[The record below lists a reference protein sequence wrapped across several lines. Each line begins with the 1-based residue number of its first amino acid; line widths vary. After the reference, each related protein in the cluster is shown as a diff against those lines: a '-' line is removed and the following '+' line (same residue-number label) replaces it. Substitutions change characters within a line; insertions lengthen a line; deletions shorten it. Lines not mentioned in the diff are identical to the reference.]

1 MTDAPHNLSLP
12 PMPIRVAALP
22 RDHRGYSIPW
32 FVYVD
37 ANGPRFEAVQ
47 VGRAEEA
54 IKGKGR
60 CWICG
65 EAMGQ
70 YKVFVIGPMCGVNRV
85 SAEPPSHL
93 LCAEFAATACPFLVK
108 PRMKRMPVPPDAI
121 APPGDMIARNPGV
134 TALWV
139 TKSFRTFRPDQT
151 KPGILFSLGPPVE
164 VRWYAEGRMATLD
177 EVTQSIASGMPIL
190 TAAAEKGG
198 EADLR
203 ELLQMT
209 QDLMPYLPR
218 AEPALVAE

>member
-1 MTDAPHNLSLP
+1 MTHAPHNLSLP

-22 RDHRGYSIPW
+22 RDHRGYPIPW

-47 VGRAEEA
+47 VGRVEEA
-54 IKGKGR
+54 IKGAGR

-65 EAMGQ
+65 EPMGQ
-70 YKVFVIGPMCGVNRV
+70 NKVFVIGPMCGVNRV

-121 APPGDMIARNPGV
+121 APPGNMIERNPGV

-139 TKSFRTFRPDQT
+139 TKSFGTWRPDQA
-151 KPGILFSLGPPVE
+151 KPGILFSLGRPVR